1 VIIDSRPAPWCLG
14 ETAQLERGAVGAA
27 AVAPSVGTSIAR
39 PVAARTRLLLEG
51 PIARTLLRLAAP
63 NVVVMAVQAAV
74 NAGEAYFLG
83 WLGADALAGVSLAF
97 PLIMLM
103 QTMSAGGMGGGV
115 SSAVARALGAGRRRD
130 ANALVLHALVIATV
144 MGACFTAAIVLGGPG
159 LYRAMGGTG
168 GALAAALAYSH
179 IVFGGA
185 MAVWLFNT
193 LASVVRGTGNML
205 LPASVVVGGAALTL
219 ALSPALIFGWG
230 PLPPLGIAGAAAG
243 LVAYYAAGSL
253 VLFAYLLSG
262 RSLVRLSLSDLRLR
276 GRLFGDILR
285 VGAPSLVNNVQ
296 TNLTIIL
303 LTGLVG
309 PFGTTALAGYGMGAR
324 LEYLQIPL
332 VFGFGSAL
340 VTMVGTNI
348 GAGYRKRAE
357 RIAWTGA
364 ALAAALTGAIG
375 VGAALLP
382 YAWLGLFSTDPD
394 VLKAGA
400 TYLRI
405 VGPVYGFFGL
415 GLALYFASQGAGRL
429 LWPVLAGFSR
439 LVIASVGGWLAIY
452 WFGGGLTA
460 LFGVMALAFVV
471 FGLTVTL
478 AVKSGAWRRR
488 EPGASET

>member
-1 VIIDSRPAPWCLG
+1 MASDDRLIGL
-14 ETAQLERGAVGAA
+14 RGAVLPTGPLVESRAARTALGAQ
-27 AVAPSVGTSIAR
+27 AVRASAAR
-39 PVAARTRLLLEG
+39 PVADRTRLILEG
-51 PIARTLLRLAAP
+51 PIAPTLLRLAAP

-115 SSAVARALGAGRRRD
+115 SSAVARALGAGRRGD
-130 ANALVLHALVIATV
+130 ANALVLHALVIATL
-144 MGACFTAAIVLGGPG
+144 MGAGFTGTLLLGGPG

-168 GALAAALAYSH
+168 DALAAALAYSN

-185 MAVWLFNT
+185 IAVWLFNT

-205 LPASVVVGGAALTL
+205 LPATVVVGGAALTL
-219 ALSPALIFGWG
+219 GLSPALIFGWG
-230 PLPPLGIAGAAAG
+230 PVPPLGIAGAAAG
-243 LVAYYAAGSL
+243 LVTYYAAGSL
-253 VLFAYLLSG
+253 VLLAYLLSG
-262 RSLVRLSLSDLRLR
+262 RSLVRLSLSDFRLR
-276 GRLFGDILR
+276 RRLFGEILR

-296 TNLTIIL
+296 TNLTVVL

-348 GAGYRKRAE
+348 GAGHRARAE

-364 ALAAALTGAIG
+364 GMAAALTGAIG
-375 VGAALLP
+375 LGAALVP
-382 YAWLGLFSTDPD
+382 QAWLGLFSADPE

-405 VGPVYGFFGL
+405 VGPAYGFFGL

-439 LVIASVGGWLAIY
+439 LVIASVGGWLAIRG
-452 WFGGGLTA
+452 FGGGLPA

-471 FGLTVTL
+471 FGITVAF
-478 AVKSGAWRRR
+478 AVRSGAWHRAT
-488 EPGASET
+488 P

>member
-1 VIIDSRPAPWCLG
+1 MASDDGLIGP
-14 ETAQLERGAVGAA
+14 RGAVLPTGPPAENRAARAVPGAQ
-27 AVAPSVGTSIAR
+27 
-39 PVAARTRLLLEG
+39 PVADRTRLLLEG
-51 PIARTLLRLAAP
+51 PIAPTLLRLAAP

-115 SSAVARALGAGRRRD
+115 SSAVARALGAGRRSD
-130 ANALVLHALVIATV
+130 ASALVVHALVIATV
-144 MGACFTAAIVLGGPG
+144 MGAGFTGTLLLGGPG

-168 GALAAALAYSH
+168 DALAAALAYSN

-185 MAVWLFNT
+185 IAVWLFNT
-193 LASVVRGTGNML
+193 LASVIRGTGNMW

-219 ALSPALIFGWG
+219 GLSPALIFGWG
-230 PLPPLGIAGAAAG
+230 PVPPLGIAGAAAG
-243 LVAYYAAGSL
+243 LVTYYAAGSL
-253 VLFAYLLSG
+253 VLLAYLFSG
-262 RSLVRLSLSDLRLR
+262 RSLVRPSLSDFRLR
-276 GRLFGDILR
+276 RRLFGEILR

-296 TNLTIIL
+296 TNLTVVL

-309 PFGTTALAGYGMGAR
+309 PFGTTALAGYGMAAR

-348 GAGYRKRAE
+348 GAGHRARAE

-364 ALAAALTGAIG
+364 GMAAALTGAIG
-375 VGAALLP
+375 LGAALVP
-382 YAWLGLFSTDPD
+382 QAWLGLFSADPE

-400 TYLRI
+400 TYLWI
-405 VGPVYGFFGL
+405 VGPAYGFFGL

-439 LVIASVGGWLAIY
+439 LVIASVGGWLAIR
-452 WFGGGLTA
+452 WFGGGLPA
-460 LFGVMALAFVV
+460 LFAVMALAFVV
-471 FGLTVTL
+471 FGITSAV
-478 AVKSGAWRRR
+478 AVKSGAWRPATPRA
-488 EPGASET
+488 GGI

>member
-1 VIIDSRPAPWCLG
+1 MASDDGLMGV
-14 ETAQLERGAVGAA
+14 RGAVLPTEPPMERRAA
-27 AVAPSVGTSIAR
+27 RAAIVAPAVSASVAR
-39 PVAARTRLLLEG
+39 PVADRTRLLLEG
-51 PIARTLLRLAAP
+51 PIAPTLLRLAAP
-63 NVVVMAVQAAV
+63 NVIVMAVQAAV
-74 NAGEAYFLG
+74 SAGEAYFLG
-83 WLGADALAGVSLAF
+83 WLGADALAGVSLSF

-115 SSAVARALGAGRRRD
+115 SAAVARALGGGRRSD
-130 ANALVLHALVIATV
+130 ANALVLHALVIAIV
-144 MGACFTAAIVLGGPG
+144 MGAGFTAAIVLGGPG

-168 GALAAALAYSH
+168 GALAAALAYSN

-185 MAVWLFNT
+185 IAVWLFNT
-193 LASVVRGTGNML
+193 LASVIRGTGNML

-219 ALSPALIFGWG
+219 GLSPALIFGWG
-230 PLPPLGIAGAAAG
+230 PVPPLGIAGAAAA

-262 RSLVRLSLSDLRLR
+262 RSLVRLPLSDLRLR
-276 GRLFGDILR
+276 RRLFGEILR
-285 VGAPSLVNNVQ
+285 VGGPSLVNNVQ
-296 TNLTIIL
+296 ANLTVVL

-348 GAGYRKRAE
+348 GARQWARAE

-364 ALAAALTGAIG
+364 ALAAALTGTIG
-375 VGAALLP
+375 LGAALVP
-382 YAWLGLFSTDPD
+382 YAWLGLFSTEPE
-394 VLKAGA
+394 VLQAGA

-405 VGPVYGFFGL
+405 VGPAYGFFGL

-439 LVIASVGGWLAIY
+439 LVIASVGGWMAIY
-452 WFGGGLTA
+452 WFGGGVA
-460 LFGVMALAFVV
+460 ELFGAMALAFVV
-471 FGLTVTL
+471 FGITVAL
-478 AVKSGAWRRR
+478 AVRSGAWR
-488 EPGASET
+488 G